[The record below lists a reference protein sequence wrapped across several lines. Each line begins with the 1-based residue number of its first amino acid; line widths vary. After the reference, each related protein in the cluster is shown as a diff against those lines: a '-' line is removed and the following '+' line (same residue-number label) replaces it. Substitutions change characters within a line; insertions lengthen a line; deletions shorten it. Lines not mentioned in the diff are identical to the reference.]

1 MISIFVYVGRLENF
15 FWAPANTFFFLKF
28 SYKTTIAKMVKFQ
41 IHLWKKKH
49 LCHQK
54 GMVTLIFEVFLSF
67 ERLKTYFQTSARE
80 ISTILGLSFSH
91 FEAAVTEKPLENEV
105 SCNNVFYVIF

>member
-1 MISIFVYVGRLENF
+1 MEKKNTYVIRKVWF
-15 FWAPANTFFFLKF
+15 
-28 SYKTTIAKMVKFQ
+28 
-41 IHLWKKKH
+41 
-49 LCHQK
+49 
-54 GMVTLIFEVFLSF
+54 TLIFEVFLSF

>member
-1 MISIFVYVGRLENF
+1 
-15 FWAPANTFFFLKF
+15 
-28 SYKTTIAKMVKFQ
+28 MVKFQ

-49 LCHQK
+49 LWHQK

-80 ISTILGLSFSH
+80 ISTILGL
-91 FEAAVTEKPLENEV
+91 
-105 SCNNVFYVIF
+105 